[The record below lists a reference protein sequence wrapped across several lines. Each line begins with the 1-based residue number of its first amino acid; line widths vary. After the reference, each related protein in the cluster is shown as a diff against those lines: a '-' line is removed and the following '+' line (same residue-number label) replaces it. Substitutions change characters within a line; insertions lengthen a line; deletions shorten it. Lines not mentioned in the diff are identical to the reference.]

1 MLRDRLNTAL
11 KDALRAKEAATLS
24 TVRMILA
31 AIKDRDIAA
40 RPKGNT
46 TGVSDDEILSLFG
59 TMIKQRREAIALYEQ
74 GGRQE
79 LADKEKAEIA
89 VIERFMPQ
97 QLDQAGLEAAIA
109 KGIAETGAKTVKDL
123 GGLMGWLKTNYAG
136 QMDFGKAAAQAK
148 KQLGG

>member
-1 MLRDRLNTAL
+1 MLRDKLNTAL
-11 KDALRAKEAATLS
+11 KDAMRAKESATLS

-40 RPKGNT
+40 RPKGIA
-46 TGVSDDEILSLFG
+46 TGVSDDEILALFG

-79 LADKEKAEIA
+79 LADKERTEIS

-109 KGIAETGAKTVKDL
+109 KGIAETGAKSVKDL
-123 GGLMGWLKTNYAG
+123 GGLMAWLKSNYAG
-136 QMDFGKAAAQAK
+136 QMDFGKAAGQAK

>member
-1 MLRDRLNTAL
+1 MLRDKLNTAL
-11 KDALRAKEAATLS
+11 KDAMRAKETATLS

-40 RPKGNT
+40 RPKGIT

-79 LADKEKAEIA
+79 LADKEKGEIA

-97 QLDQAGLEAAIA
+97 QLDQSGLEAAIA
-109 KGIAETGAKTVKDL
+109 KGIAETGAKSVKDL
-123 GGLMGWLKTNYAG
+123 GGLMAWLKANYAG
-136 QMDFGKAAAQAK
+136 QMDFGKAAGQAK